1 MSTTG
6 DSDTIAQTDDT
17 ETTSTTSTNRRQP
30 YGQGFLDTIS
40 SGWAERPETLPPQR
54 EQAGFAAARRDAVS
68 AAFPGKRLVVP
79 AGDAKQRSNDTD
91 YAFRAHSA
99 FSHLTGWASDSEP
112 GSTLVFEPRPEGG
125 HDVTL
130 YFRERADRTT
140 AEFYSD
146 ASIGEF
152 WIGPAS
158 RTRRRRRRP
167 RPRDRPHRHTHE
179 TSDDDVVV
187 DEDADLTRFVSEL
200 RLVKDDYEIAQMR
213 EAVAATA
220 RGFDDIVANLPAVIE
235 HPRGER
241 IVEGVFHQRARSDG
255 NTVGYDTIAA
265 SGPHACYLHWTRND
279 GAVIAGDLILVDAG
293 VEADS
298 LYTADITRTIPVSGR
313 FTDIQRRV
321 YETVR
326 EAADAAFAAAKP
338 GVKFRSLHEAAMQV
352 IATRVAEWGL
362 LPVTAEE
369 ALDADKG
376 GHHRRYM
383 VHGTSHHLGI
393 DVHDCAQARREMY
406 YDGLLEPGMVFTI
419 EPGLYFQIDD
429 VTVPE
434 EYRGIG
440 VRIEDDI
447 LMTEDGAGEP
457 LRRHPSHG
465 RRGRSL
471 GRAAERLTRVAYTSP
486 LAFTTR
492 PTLTGT
498 FGMTASTHWLAT
510 ASAQAVL
517 ERGGN
522 AFDAAVAGAFV
533 LHVVEPHLNGPGGD
547 LVGIFATAE
556 SPQPTVLMG
565 QGPAP
570 AGATIEAYRAEGLDL
585 VPGAGGLAAAVPGA
599 VDAWLLLLRDHGTW
613 ELADVLAYAIGYA
626 RDGHALVPAAAATI
640 ARVAQLFADDWT
652 TSGDLWMPEGAPPA
666 PGTVVRNPAYAAV
679 LDGLVHASC
688 TVRDDGPV
696 GRAARIDAARHEWKT
711 GQVAHEAAAFLAAP
725 HRHSDGGVH
734 AGVITRR
741 RLRRVRRRL
750 RACGHA

>member
-6 DSDTIAQTDDT
+6 DSDTIAQTDT
-17 ETTSTTSTNRRQP
+17 EKTPTTSTNRRQP

-40 SGWAERPETLPPQR
+40 TGWAERPGTLPPRR
-54 EQAGFAAARRDAVS
+54 EQAGFTAARRDAVS

-79 AGDAKQRSNDTD
+79 AGEAKQRSNDTD
-91 YAFRAHSA
+91 YPFRAHSA

-112 GSTLVFEPRPEGG
+112 GSTLVFEPRPDGG

-130 YFRERADRTT
+130 FFRERADRTT

-152 WIGPAS
+152 WIGPRPALEGVAADLGLATAHIDS
-158 RTRRRRRRP
+158 FTRT
-167 RPRDRPHRHTHE
+167 DE
-179 TSDDDVVV
+179 DVVV
-187 DEDADLTRFVSEL
+187 GEDADLTRFVSEM

-220 RGFDDIVANLPAVIE
+220 RGFDDIVANLPAIIE

-265 SGPHACYLHWTRND
+265 SGHHACYLHWTRND
-279 GAVIAGDLILVDAG
+279 GAVVPGDLILVDAG

-298 LYTADITRTIPVSGR
+298 LYTADITRTIPASGR

-321 YETVR
+321 YETVL
-326 EAADAAFAAAKP
+326 EAADAAFAAARP
-338 GVKFRSLHEAAMQV
+338 GVKFRTLHEAAMQV

-440 VRIEDDI
+440 VRIEDDV
-447 LMTEDGAGEP
+447 LMTEG
-457 LRRHPSHG
+457 
-465 RRGRSL
+465 
-471 GRAAERLTRVAYTSP
+471 
-486 LAFTTR
+486 
-492 PTLTGT
+492 
-498 FGMTASTHWLAT
+498 
-510 ASAQAVL
+510 
-517 ERGGN
+517 
-522 AFDAAVAGAFV
+522 
-533 LHVVEPHLNGPGGD
+533 
-547 LVGIFATAE
+547 
-556 SPQPTVLMG
+556 
-565 QGPAP
+565 
-570 AGATIEAYRAEGLDL
+570 
-585 VPGAGGLAAAVPGA
+585 
-599 VDAWLLLLRDHGTW
+599 
-613 ELADVLAYAIGYA
+613 
-626 RDGHALVPAAAATI
+626 
-640 ARVAQLFADDWT
+640 
-652 TSGDLWMPEGAPPA
+652 
-666 PGTVVRNPAYAAV
+666 
-679 LDGLVHASC
+679 
-688 TVRDDGPV
+688 GPV
-696 GRAARIDAARHEWKT
+696 NLSADIPRTADE
-711 GQVAHEAAAFLAAP
+711 VEAW
-725 HRHSDGGVH
+725 VQ
-734 AGVITRR
+734 
-741 RLRRVRRRL
+741 RLN
-750 RACGHA
+750 A